1 MIIDITAPF
10 SANAS
15 PAHSNISLDIPD
27 SPSLSALPS
36 PVGYGSISQILLPE
50 VTPSPTKMMLTP
62 ERRSHVDGGVVTM
75 LRLQL
80 ASMENTAKER
90 LGQIQS
96 LEQQLA
102 AAKLARIRDADEL
115 AGQVGALEQQMRNS
129 LAVRERNAEEQ
140 TAYIIS
146 LEEQLSR
153 AIAVREKAVQQAAKQ
168 AADSVMQLHT
178 AAVRVEARK
187 WEFTCAARVA
197 SMEWSSVRAIAEG
210 EMDFVRS
217 NRDMLNLLLAGLD
230 QSQRE
235 LRSAIVL

>member
-1 MIIDITAPF
+1 
-10 SANAS
+10 
-15 PAHSNISLDIPD
+15 
-27 SPSLSALPS
+27 
-36 PVGYGSISQILLPE
+36 
-50 VTPSPTKMMLTP
+50 MLTP

-153 AIAVREKAVQQAAKQ
+153 AIAVREEAVQQAAKQ